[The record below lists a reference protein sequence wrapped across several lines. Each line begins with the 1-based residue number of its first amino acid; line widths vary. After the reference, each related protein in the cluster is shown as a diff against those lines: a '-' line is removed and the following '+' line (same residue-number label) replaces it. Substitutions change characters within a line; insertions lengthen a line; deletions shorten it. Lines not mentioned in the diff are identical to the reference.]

1 MSKHAYYLF
10 ALIFFAGCASLTSPN
25 GGPKDKEP
33 PLLLSSTPKNKQ
45 THVTATTITLTFD
58 EPIKLNNPRE
68 EILISPSPG
77 KGIEYKAKGNS
88 VVITFKKPL
97 KDSTTYNIQFRDGIQ
112 DLTESNVP
120 PDLNLSFSTGDYL
133 DSMYVTGNV
142 FDILKA
148 KRLEKVSVALY
159 DKPAL
164 NNDHPNGFNIF
175 NDTAVYTTKTN
186 KKGAFRFNNIRRGT
200 YSIYAFDDKNKNLKV
215 ESNTERYGFR
225 ATPIQLTKPADSIS
239 IGVFIVDTRKLKIT
253 SVRNIGHLTRVRFSK
268 LLDEYEIKPDS
279 NVIHSFGDQHN
290 EINIWNPEETGDTIR
305 FILSAKDSVSAKID
319 TAIYITRTNVKAPK
333 DGFTW
338 DLGKPIIEAETG
350 NFSTT
355 INFNKPI
362 LNINPDSLYLKIDT
376 IAIIPFTSK
385 NFTPQ
390 PKSNKLV
397 ATTNLDIKYFQAK
410 KEPTLS
416 LIAGKQFAVSVDNDT
431 TKRITTSIP
440 IIWSEDTGIIHV
452 QVETRESN
460 YIIQLLDRQGKI
472 IASTMNTTRFTF
484 RNVTPQDYQI
494 RMIVD
499 LNKNG
504 RWDNGIISTNT
515 EPEPIY
521 YYRTPK
527 NSTYFTMRANWE
539 NGPLILKF

>member
-1 MSKHAYYLF
+1 MSKRGLYLF
-10 ALIFFAGCASLTSPN
+10 IIILFAGCASLTSPN

-33 PLLLSSTPKNKQ
+33 PVLLSSTPKNKQ
-45 THVTATTITLTFD
+45 THVTNTNIILTFD

-77 KGIEYKAKGNS
+77 KGVEYKAKGNS
-88 VVITFKKPL
+88 VVINLQKPW
-97 KDSTTYNIQFRDGIQ
+97 KDSTTYNIQFREGIQ
-112 DLTESNVP
+112 DLTEGNAP
-120 PDLNLSFSTGDYL
+120 PDLNLSFSTGDYI

-142 FDILKA
+142 SDILKA
-148 KRLEKVSVALY
+148 KRLEKITVALY
-159 DKPAL
+159 DKPAY
-164 NNDHPNGFNIF
+164 NISNTNSFNIF
-175 NDTAVYTTKTN
+175 NDTAEYTTKTN
-186 KKGAFRFNNIRRGT
+186 KKGAFRFNNIRKGT

-225 ATPIQLTKPADSIS
+225 ATPIELTKPVDSIS
-239 IGVFIVDTRKLKIT
+239 VGIFMVDTRKLKIT

-279 NVIHSFGDQHN
+279 NITHSFGDQNN

-305 FILSAKDSVSAKID
+305 FTLSAKDSVSNQLD
-319 TAIYITRTNVKAPK
+319 TAIFITRNNLKVTK
-333 DGFTW
+333 DGFRW
-338 DLGKPIIEAETG
+338 DPGKPVVEAETG

-355 INFNKPI
+355 ITFNKP
-362 LNINPDSLYLKIDT
+362 LLSINTDSLYIKVDT
-376 IAIIPFTSK
+376 IAIIPLTTK

-390 PKSNKLV
+390 PKSNNLAV
-397 ATTNLDIKYFQAK
+397 NTTLDLKYFK
-410 KEPTLS
+410 TEKEPNIT
-416 LIAGKQFAVSVDNDT
+416 LIAGKQFAISVDNDT
-431 TKRITTSIP
+431 TKRTSISVP
-440 IIWSEDTGIIHV
+440 IIWTEDTGIIHI
-452 QVETRESN
+452 QAETRETN

-472 IASTMNTTRFTF
+472 IASTRNTPRFTF

-494 RMIVD
+494 RIVVD
-499 LNKNG
+499 INKNG
-504 RWDNGIISTNT
+504 RWDNGIISTST

-521 YYRTPK
+521 YYRTAK